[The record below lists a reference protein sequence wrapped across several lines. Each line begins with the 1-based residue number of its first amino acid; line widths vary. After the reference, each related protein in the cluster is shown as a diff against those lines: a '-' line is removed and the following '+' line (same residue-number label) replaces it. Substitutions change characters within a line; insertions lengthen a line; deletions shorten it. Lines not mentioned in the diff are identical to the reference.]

1 MAKAINSDVIIFNI
15 PYNDDRT
22 FFWDALNN
30 DRYNIDKFGTV
41 IAHRTNGYVML
52 KSRSDRKI
60 YLKEGMKSIQD
71 HFDLFEL
78 PVRMTMERPHVL
90 FPRMFCQDEDDY
102 QIKGELDRSFI
113 RNALELSDPRTLS
126 DMVLKAMS
134 RAWQNAEK
142 TKLPSHIEDKI
153 RSKLCLFENEI
164 KKGIRVWKEEDV

>member
-15 PYNDDRT
+15 PYSDDRT

-60 YLKEGMKSIQD
+60 YLKEGMKTIQD

-113 RNALELSDPRTLS
+113 RNALELSDSKTLS
-126 DMVLKAMS
+126 NMVLKAVS
-134 RAWQNAEK
+134 KAWEK
-142 TKLPSHIEDKI
+142 AGKGKLPKHLEDKI
-153 RSKLCLFENEI
+153 RKLCLFGDEI
-164 KKGIRVWKEEDV
+164 KKGIRVWKEGDV